1 MNDVRRDT
9 GLVLGVDVGSRL
21 TKLIAV
27 QQSGYQLEIAGAASI
42 DLPPGIV
49 TNGVISNGQGFAKV
63 LRAKTEGL
71 NLKGAPTV
79 FSIPS
84 NLAFLRWLKL
94 PQTQPDELRE
104 AARFKVKRHL
114 PFPVDEAY
122 IEATPPFIDESG
134 LHGDSLVI
142 AVRKE
147 IVSSRAEALALAGL
161 QPVRAELE
169 AQAILRVIERRLS
182 RMSALWRDASMTIID
197 VGGSNTHMYV
207 VQNQR
212 LQFIRGVKFGANLF
226 AEAIADAIGVSP
238 LQAETLL
245 SAPNAELQKDGMA
258 TFYAG
263 DIPLRVNLSE
273 ALEKLTRE
281 FTRLLRYFRSLHPER
296 SYAGILDHM
305 VVCGGLSG
313 LPGFC
318 EFLESGLGLRVERAQ
333 PIAGTIARL
342 NTETFQSICNRQETY
357 AVVMGLALSGLNQ
370 QENEM
375 GGQHGGQRFT
385 WTRAA

>member
-1 MNDVRRDT
+1 MGAKSSN
-9 GLVLGVDVGSRL
+9 GLVFGVDIGSRL

-27 QQSGYQLEIAGAASI
+27 KPSGYQLEIAGAASVE
-42 DLPPGIV
+42 LPEGIV
-49 TNGVISNGQGFAKV
+49 TNGIVSNPQGFARV
-63 LRAKTEGL
+63 LQAKMADLDFRG
-71 NLKGAPTV
+71 GSTV

-94 PQTQPDELRE
+94 PQTEPSELRQV
-104 AARFKVKRHL
+104 ARFKVKRHL
-114 PFPVDEAY
+114 PFSVDEAY
-122 IEATPPFIDESG
+122 VEATPPLIDESG
-134 LHGDSLVI
+134 EQGDSLVI

-147 IVSSRAEALALAGL
+147 IVSSRADAISLAGL
-161 QPVRAELE
+161 QPMRAELE
-169 AQAILRVIERRLS
+169 AQAILRVIERRLNRTS
-182 RMSALWRDASMTIID
+182 VLWRDASMTIID

-226 AEAIADAIGVSP
+226 LDAIADGIGIP
-238 LQAETLL
+238 IHQAESML
-245 SAPNAELQKDGMA
+245 SAPTASLAKDGMV
-258 TFYAG
+258 TLYAG
-263 DIPLRVNLSE
+263 DIPLKVNLSE
-273 ALEKLTRE
+273 SLDKLIRE

-318 EFLESGLGLRVERAQ
+318 EYLEGSLGLRVERAQ

-342 NTETFQSICNRQETY
+342 NSETFQSICNRQEAY

-370 QENEM
+370 RAIEK
-375 GGQHGGQRFT
+375 GGQHGGQSYA